1 MIRKTRTKLSDIYE
15 ASVKCYSRAGF
26 YDCSKTAIKLFLRSV
41 ASVSVYPLLCYIYSK
56 RQWHFTFNNSS
67 YDYFY
72 HPYNKTWMSERAV
85 EIAII
90 WEEVKKYDAE
100 RVLEVG
106 NTLSHYYP
114 VHHDIVDQFDKAER
128 VINVDIVDFF
138 TPKKYDLIVSI
149 STIEHIGIDE
159 ERYTGKKDTM
169 SESPDKVQRAVDKLK
184 NCINQKG
191 RIIITAPVGY
201 NQTFD
206 RLLKGGVFTNKR
218 YLRRISKNNRWV
230 EINESEICNAKYDE
244 PFKLANVLAICL
256 IENP

>member
-1 MIRKTRTKLSDIYE
+1 
-15 ASVKCYSRAGF
+15 
-26 YDCSKTAIKLFLRSV
+26 
-41 ASVSVYPLLCYIYSK
+41 
-56 RQWHFTFNNSS
+56 
-67 YDYFY
+67 
-72 HPYNKTWMSERAV
+72 MSERAV

-106 NTLSHYYP
+106 NTLSYYYP
-114 VHHDIVDQFDKAER
+114 VRHDIVDQFDKAER

-149 STIEHIGIDE
+149 STMEHIGKDE
-159 ERYTGKKDTM
+159 GRYTGGENTM
-169 SESPDKVQRAVDKLK
+169 SESPDKIIHAVDKLK
-184 NCINQKG
+184 NFLNQKG
-191 RIIITAPVGY
+191 RIIITAPLGY

-206 RLLKGGVFTNKR
+206 TLLKGGLFTNKR

-230 EINESEICNAKYDE
+230 EIDESGIGYAKYNE
-244 PFKLANVLAICL
+244 PFKLANVLAICS